1 MYCQATQGREI
12 CLGTGCKTQ
21 NKATFVSS
29 PLLNILLGQR
39 KGTKQVWNMP
49 WLETARKS
57 AVRFGH
63 HILVSAGKIIQDPS
77 LCQCLVRMCSSL
89 KASVNI
95 KPVRVNSQKLY
106 LMLQCLKTIGAL
118 KERTND
124 WTQPY
129 FTQCPVDCVKSNLIA
144 SMHKLI
150 CVAAKQVQNPAR
162 GSHVEK
168 KTPEIHWQEICEKL
182 WKSRLRQR
190 LF

>member
-39 KGTKQVWNMP
+39 NGTKQVWNMP

-57 AVRFGH
+57 AVRFGRC
-63 HILVSAGKIIQDPS
+63 ILVLTGKIIQDQS

-95 KPVRVNSQKLY
+95 KPVRVNLKKSY
-106 LMLQCLKTIGAL
+106 LMLPCLKAIGAL
-118 KERTND
+118 KGRTKD

-129 FTQCPVDCVKSNLIA
+129 LTQCPVDSVKSNLIA
-144 SMHKLI
+144 SMH
-150 CVAAKQVQNPAR
+150 
-162 GSHVEK
+162 
-168 KTPEIHWQEICEKL
+168 
-182 WKSRLRQR
+182 
-190 LF
+190 